1 MKRKLTGPDHPI
13 HVPMIRPPKTAENAA
28 NSWGNNVLGGTIL
41 DSVDPIDGFLT
52 GCGSSEPPIGGYDCD
67 MLIVQSF
74 GWNTTSMH
82 YNWWRNF
89 KKTHK
94 SGWISLKSK
103 SLKK

>member
-1 MKRKLTGPDHPI
+1 
-13 HVPMIRPPKTAENAA
+13 MIRPPKTAENAA
-28 NSWGNNVLGGTIL
+28 NSWGNNVLGGTIR

-82 YNWWRNF
+82 Y
-89 KKTHK
+89 
-94 SGWISLKSK
+94 ISDDET
-103 SLKK
+103 LKKKPQKWVDITKI